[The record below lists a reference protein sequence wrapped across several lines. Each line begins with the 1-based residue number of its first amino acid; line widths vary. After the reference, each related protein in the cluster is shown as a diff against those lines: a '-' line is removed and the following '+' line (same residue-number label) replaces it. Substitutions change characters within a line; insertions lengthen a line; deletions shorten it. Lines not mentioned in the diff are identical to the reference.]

1 MLRLGCRVRGRF
13 EGSDRASPHHPVS
26 PLSLRLSF
34 PLQLQP
40 NLNRPPDAAPGDAR
54 HNDRPRPRCALAFH
68 STFGTPLSPL
78 SAQVTDLVSPH
89 TTGGC

>member
-1 MLRLGCRVRGRF
+1 MLRLGCRVEAFFGSALHPRG
-13 EGSDRASPHHPVS
+13 VS
-26 PLSLRLSF
+26 RLSLRLSF